1 MKIKTFPSYIDQIWG
16 ASCPQVCNGKGGG
29 GKGGSPS
36 VPPPPPPPEKAQVS
50 KPVTEAATSARQAQ
64 KDKAGKA
71 AGLRGSILTDPMQS
85 GGDQGSSKTLLGQ

>member
-1 MKIKTFPSYIDQIWG
+1 MKIFPGYLDQTMG
-16 ASCPQVCNGKGGG
+16 AACPLICNAGGGGG

-71 AGLRGSILTDPMQS
+71 AGLRGSILTGPMQS
-85 GGDQGSSKTLLGQ
+85 GGDQGSTKTLLGQ